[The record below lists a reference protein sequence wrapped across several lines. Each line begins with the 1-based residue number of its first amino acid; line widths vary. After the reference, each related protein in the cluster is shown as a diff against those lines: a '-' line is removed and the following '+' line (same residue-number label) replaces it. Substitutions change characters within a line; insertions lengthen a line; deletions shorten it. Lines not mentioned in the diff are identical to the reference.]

1 VAKKKQ
7 AQSKAASP
15 AAIAARA
22 PMTSGEWVVW
32 ICLHLVVF
40 LVPLAMSNVSVLGGT
55 PLPLTYDQFDI
66 VKVFLQRAIMLVAV
80 CVWLWD
86 LLINGGRIRFT
97 KVEWVVLAF
106 LGWLI
111 LTTVLS
117 IHPAT
122 AIFGKYRRFEGVLS
136 FVTYMSVFFM
146 ALQVVDRPSRIRSLA
161 RTLVIGGAL
170 VSFYGL
176 LQFFG
181 ADPANWGS
189 LPFETNRAFSTFG
202 NPDLLGGYLIFP
214 LAVSFSLALSEK
226 DLYGRIAYWAA
237 FLITAFCWLIAFV
250 RGAWIGGA
258 VALGVLAF
266 ALVWAKAKMTTV
278 DWSFSGVIAAIFAI
292 VTVKSLSS
300 PSDVTNVVARITS
313 IFQLNQGS
321 ALTRFQIWEAA
332 LAAIKQRPF
341 FGWGADTFRLLFPMF
356 KPEAYTATAGY
367 LSVADNV
374 HNYPLQLA
382 TALGI
387 PGLLLLYGLFVYAL
401 VVSAPQVFV
410 RGKGVERLVLVG
422 FWAAA
427 TGYLAH
433 LFFGLSVTG
442 STVFLWLAIGV
453 LLSPG
458 ATVREFKAPKWGLYA
473 GVAILTICAILSIAN
488 IRYVVADNYYLK
500 GRVVDEGQ
508 ARVDDIAKAIEYNP
522 FNDMYRAELGLAWQ
536 DMFISAISQ
545 GGASTPAMREQSM
558 TYFTNA
564 EQSML
569 QTIEFVPQEYD
580 NYVFLANLY
589 NQAAYY
595 FDAKYTESAIA
606 IAKKGVEVEPFGP
619 AIRVQLA
626 FSYTNQGKYDE
637 AIVEGK
643 RAVELDPKYIEAYAA
658 LGDAYRLS
666 GRLEDA
672 KKTYEAALK
681 VDSTRADLKRSLT
694 SVEASITSAAA
705 GGPK

>member
-1 VAKKKQ
+1 
-7 AQSKAASP
+7 
-15 AAIAARA
+15 
-22 PMTSGEWVVW
+22 
-32 ICLHLVVF
+32 
-40 LVPLAMSNVSVLGGT
+40 
-55 PLPLTYDQFDI
+55 
-66 VKVFLQRAIMLVAV
+66 
-80 CVWLWD
+80 
-86 LLINGGRIRFT
+86 
-97 KVEWVVLAF
+97 
-106 LGWLI
+106 
-111 LTTVLS
+111 
-117 IHPAT
+117 
-122 AIFGKYRRFEGVLS
+122 
-136 FVTYMSVFFM
+136 
-146 ALQVVDRPSRIRSLA
+146 
-161 RTLVIGGAL
+161 
-170 VSFYGL
+170 
-176 LQFFG
+176 
-181 ADPANWGS
+181 
-189 LPFETNRAFSTFG
+189 
-202 NPDLLGGYLIFP
+202 
-214 LAVSFSLALSEK
+214 
-226 DLYGRIAYWAA
+226 
-237 FLITAFCWLIAFV
+237 
-250 RGAWIGGA
+250 
-258 VALGVLAF
+258 
-266 ALVWAKAKMTTV
+266 
-278 DWSFSGVIAAIFAI
+278 
-292 VTVKSLSS
+292 
-300 PSDVTNVVARITS
+300 
-313 IFQLNQGS
+313 
-321 ALTRFQIWEAA
+321 
-332 LAAIKQRPF
+332 
-341 FGWGADTFRLLFPMF
+341 
-356 KPEAYTATAGY
+356 
-367 LSVADNV
+367 
-374 HNYPLQLA
+374 
-382 TALGI
+382 
-387 PGLLLLYGLFVYAL
+387 
-401 VVSAPQVFV
+401 
-410 RGKGVERLVLVG
+410 
-422 FWAAA
+422 
-427 TGYLAH
+427 
-433 LFFGLSVTG
+433 VTG

>member
-1 VAKKKQ
+1 MAKKKKQ
-7 AQSKAASP
+7 TQSKPVPQAVSAS
-15 AAIAARA
+15 RT
-22 PMTSGEWVVW
+22 PMTGSERLVW
-32 ICLHLVVF
+32 ICLHLLVF
-40 LVPLAMSNVSVLGGT
+40 MVPLAISNVSVLGGT
-55 PLPLTYDQFDI
+55 GLPLTYDQFDI

-80 CVWLWD
+80 GGWAWGI
-86 LLINGGRIRFT
+86 LLNGGRIRFT
-97 KVEWVVLAF
+97 KVEWLVLVF
-106 LGWLI
+106 LGWLV
-111 LTTVLS
+111 LTSALS

-122 AIFGKYRRFEGVLS
+122 AIFGKYRRFEGLIS
-136 FVTYMSVFFM
+136 FVNYMAVFFM

-161 RTLVIGGAL
+161 RTLVISGAL

-214 LAVSFSLALSEK
+214 LAVSLSLALSEE
-226 DLYGRIAYWAA
+226 DLYGRIAYWVA

-258 VALGVLAF
+258 VALGILVF
-266 ALVWAKAKMTTV
+266 ALVWAKAKVTTV
-278 DWSFSGVIAAIFAI
+278 DWSFAGIITAIFAV
-292 VTVKSLSS
+292 VTFRSLTS
-300 PSDVTNVVARITS
+300 PSEVTNVVARITS
-313 IFQLNQGS
+313 IFDFGAGS

-332 LAAIKQRPF
+332 IAAIKERPLL
-341 FGWGADTFRLLFPMF
+341 GWGADTFRLLFPMF
-356 KPEAYTATAGY
+356 KPEAYTATAGF

-387 PGLLLLYGLFVYAL
+387 PGLLLLYGLFVWGL
-401 VVSAPQVFV
+401 VASARQVFV
-410 RGKGVERLVLVG
+410 RGKGVERIVLAG

-427 TGYLAH
+427 TGYLVH

-442 STVFLWLAIGV
+442 STVFLWLAVGV

-458 ATVREFKAPKWGLYA
+458 ASVREVKAPPWGLYTA
-473 GVAILTICAILSIAN
+473 VVVVTICAILSVAN
-488 IRYVVADNYYLK
+488 VRYVVADNYYLK
-500 GRVVDEGQ
+500 GRVVDQGQ
-508 ARVDDIAKAIEYNP
+508 TRVDDIAKALEYNP
-522 FNDMYRAELGLAWQ
+522 YNDMYRAELGLAWQ
-536 DMFISAISQ
+536 DMFIQSITQ
-545 GGASTPAMREQSM
+545 GVASDTAMREQALK
-558 TYFTNA
+558 YFTNA

-569 QTIEFVPQEYD
+569 QTIDFVPTEYD

-589 NQAAYY
+589 NGAAYY
-595 FDAKYTESAIA
+595 FDAKYVDKAVA

-626 FSYTNQGKYDE
+626 FAYTNLGQYDDAIIE
-637 AIVEGK
+637 AK
-643 RAVELDPKYIEAYAA
+643 RAIELDPNYLEPYAA

-666 GRLEDA
+666 GQLEEA
-672 KKTYEAALK
+672 KRTYEAALVK
-681 VDSTRADLKRSLT
+681 DSTRPDIQRSLAA
-694 SVEASITSAAA
+694 VEASLAAT
-705 GGPK
+705 GGAQ

>member
-1 VAKKKQ
+1 MAKKKKQ
-7 AQSKAASP
+7 TQSKPVPQAVSAS
-15 AAIAARA
+15 RA
-22 PMTSGEWVVW
+22 PMTGSERLVW
-32 ICLHLVVF
+32 ICLHLLVF
-40 LVPLAMSNVSVLGGT
+40 MVPLAISNVSVLGGT
-55 PLPLTYDQFDI
+55 GLPLTYDQFDI

-80 CVWLWD
+80 GGWAWGI
-86 LLINGGRIRFT
+86 LLNGGRIRFT
-97 KVEWVVLAF
+97 KVEWLVLVF
-106 LGWLI
+106 LGWLV
-111 LTTVLS
+111 LTSALS

-122 AIFGKYRRFEGVLS
+122 AIFGKYRRFEGLIS
-136 FVTYMSVFFM
+136 FVNYMAVFFM

-161 RTLVIGGAL
+161 RTLVISGAL

-214 LAVSFSLALSEK
+214 LAVSLSLALSEE
-226 DLYGRIAYWAA
+226 DLYGRIAYWVA

-258 VALGVLAF
+258 VALGILVF
-266 ALVWAKAKMTTV
+266 ALVWAKAKVTTV
-278 DWSFSGVIAAIFAI
+278 DWSFAGIITAIFAV
-292 VTVKSLSS
+292 VTFRSLTS
-300 PSDVTNVVARITS
+300 PSEVTNVVARITS
-313 IFQLNQGS
+313 IFDFGAGS

-332 LAAIKQRPF
+332 IAAIKERPLL
-341 FGWGADTFRLLFPMF
+341 GWGADTFRLLFPMF
-356 KPEAYTATAGY
+356 KPEAYTATAGF

-387 PGLLLLYGLFVYAL
+387 PGLLLLYGLFVWGL
-401 VVSAPQVFV
+401 VASARQVFV
-410 RGKGVERLVLVG
+410 RGKGVERIVLAG

-427 TGYLAH
+427 TGYLVH

-442 STVFLWLAIGV
+442 STVFLWLAVGV

-458 ATVREFKAPKWGLYA
+458 ASVREVKAPPWGLYTA
-473 GVAILTICAILSIAN
+473 VVVVTICAILSVAN
-488 IRYVVADNYYLK
+488 VRYVVADNYYLK
-500 GRVVDEGQ
+500 GRVVDQGQ
-508 ARVDDIAKAIEYNP
+508 TRVDDIAKALEYNP
-522 FNDMYRAELGLAWQ
+522 YNDMYRAELGLAWQ
-536 DMFISAISQ
+536 DMFIQSITQ
-545 GGASTPAMREQSM
+545 GVASDTAMREQALK
-558 TYFTNA
+558 YFTNA

-569 QTIEFVPQEYD
+569 QTIDFVPTEYD

-589 NQAAYY
+589 NGAAYY
-595 FDAKYTESAIA
+595 FDAKYVDKAVA

-626 FSYTNQGKYDE
+626 FAYTNLGQYDDAIIE
-637 AIVEGK
+637 AK
-643 RAVELDPKYIEAYAA
+643 RAIELDPNYLEPYAA

-666 GRLEDA
+666 GQLEEA
-672 KKTYEAALK
+672 KRTYEAALAK
-681 VDSTRADLKRSLT
+681 DSTRPDIQRSLAA
-694 SVEASITSAAA
+694 VEASLAAT
-705 GGPK
+705 GGAQ

>member
-1 VAKKKQ
+1 MAKKKRTGPGSAPQ
-7 AQSKAASP
+7 AVAV
-15 AAIAARA
+15 ARA
-22 PMTSGEWVVW
+22 PMTGSERIVW
-32 ICLHLVVF
+32 ICLHLLVF
-40 LVPLAMSNVSVLGGT
+40 MVPLAMSNVSVLGANA
-55 PLPLTYDQFDI
+55 LPLTYDQFDI

-80 CVWLWD
+80 GAWAGGI
-86 LLINGGRIRFT
+86 LLKGGRIRFT
-97 KVEWVVLAF
+97 KIEWLVLAF
-106 LGWLI
+106 FGWLV
-111 LTTVLS
+111 LTSVLS

-122 AIFGKYRRFEGVLS
+122 AVFGKYRRFEGLIS
-136 FVTYMSVFFM
+136 FVNYMAVFFM

-161 RTLVIGGAL
+161 RTLAISGAL

-181 ADPANWGS
+181 VDPAKWGA
-189 LPFETNRAFSTFG
+189 LPFELNRAFSTFG

-214 LAVSFSLALSEK
+214 LAVSFSLALSEE
-226 DLYGRIAYWAA
+226 DLAGRIAYWFV
-237 FLITAFCWLIAFV
+237 FLITAFCWLIAYV

-258 VALGVLAF
+258 VALGILVF
-266 ALVWAKAKMTTV
+266 ALIWAKAKVTAV
-278 DWSFSGVIAAIFAI
+278 DWSFSGVIAAIFGI
-292 VTVKSLSS
+292 VTVRSLTS

-313 IFQLNQGS
+313 IFAFKEGS

-332 LAAIKQRPF
+332 IAAIRERPI

-387 PGLLLLYGLFVYAL
+387 PGLVMLYGLFIWGL
-401 VVSAPQVFV
+401 VVSAKQVFV
-410 RGKGVERLVLVG
+410 RGKGVERIVLAG

-427 TGYLAH
+427 VGYLVH
-433 LFFGLSVTG
+433 LIFGLSVTG

-458 ATVREFKAPKWGLYA
+458 ASVREVKAPRWGLYA
-473 GVAILTICAILSIAN
+473 AAVIVTICAILFVGN
-488 IRYVVADNYYLK
+488 IRYVIADNYYLK
-500 GRVVDEGQ
+500 GRVVDQGQ
-508 ARVDDIAKAIEYNP
+508 ARIDDITKAIEYNP
-522 FNDMYRAELGLAWQ
+522 YNDMYRAELGLAWQ
-536 DMFISAISQ
+536 DLFIQAITQ
-545 GGASTPAMREQSM
+545 GAAGDAAARQQALM
-558 TYFTNA
+558 YFTNA

-569 QTIEFVPQEYD
+569 KTIEFVPTEYD

-595 FDAKYTESAIA
+595 FDQSYIDKAIA
-606 IAKKGVEVEPFGP
+606 IAKRGVEVEPFGP

-626 FSYTNQGKYDE
+626 FAYTNLEKYDL
-637 AIVEGK
+637 AIVEAK
-643 RAVELDPKYIEAYAA
+643 RAVELDPNYMEAYSA

-666 GRLEDA
+666 GKLQEA
-672 KKTYEAALK
+672 KSAYEAALARN
-681 VDSTRADLKRSLT
+681 SGRSDIKQALT
-694 SVEASITSAAA
+694 AVEASLAATS
-705 GGPK
+705 GPQ

>member
-1 VAKKKQ
+1 MAKKKKQ
-7 AQSKAASP
+7 TQSKPVPQAVSAS
-15 AAIAARA
+15 RT
-22 PMTSGEWVVW
+22 PMTGSERLVW
-32 ICLHLVVF
+32 ICLHLLVF
-40 LVPLAMSNVSVLGGT
+40 MVPLAISNVSVLGGT
-55 PLPLTYDQFDI
+55 GLPLTYDQFDI

-80 CVWLWD
+80 GGWAWGI
-86 LLINGGRIRFT
+86 LLNGGRIRFT
-97 KVEWVVLAF
+97 KVEWLVLVF
-106 LGWLI
+106 LGWLV
-111 LTTVLS
+111 LTSALS

-122 AIFGKYRRFEGVLS
+122 AIFGKYRRFEGLIS
-136 FVTYMSVFFM
+136 FVNYMAVFFM

-161 RTLVIGGAL
+161 RTLVISGAL

-214 LAVSFSLALSEK
+214 LAVSLSLALSEE
-226 DLYGRIAYWAA
+226 DLYGRIAYWVA

-258 VALGVLAF
+258 VALGILVF
-266 ALVWAKAKMTTV
+266 ALVWAKAKVTTV
-278 DWSFSGVIAAIFAI
+278 DWSFAGIITAIFAV
-292 VTVKSLSS
+292 VTFRSLTS
-300 PSDVTNVVARITS
+300 PSEVTNVVARITS
-313 IFQLNQGS
+313 IFDFGAGS

-332 LAAIKQRPF
+332 IAAIKERPLL
-341 FGWGADTFRLLFPMF
+341 GWGADTFRLLFPMF
-356 KPEAYTATAGY
+356 KPEAYTATAGF

-387 PGLLLLYGLFVYAL
+387 PGLLLLYGLFVWGL
-401 VVSAPQVFV
+401 VASARQVFV
-410 RGKGVERLVLVG
+410 RGKGVERIVLAG

-427 TGYLAH
+427 TGYLVH

-442 STVFLWLAIGV
+442 STVFLWLAVGV

-458 ATVREFKAPKWGLYA
+458 ASVREVKAPPWGLYTA
-473 GVAILTICAILSIAN
+473 VVVVTICAILSVAN
-488 IRYVVADNYYLK
+488 VRYVVADNYYLK
-500 GRVVDEGQ
+500 GRVVDQGQ
-508 ARVDDIAKAIEYNP
+508 TRVDDIAKALEYNP
-522 FNDMYRAELGLAWQ
+522 YNDMYRAELGLAWQ
-536 DMFISAISQ
+536 DMFIQSITQ
-545 GGASTPAMREQSM
+545 GVASDTAMREQALK
-558 TYFTNA
+558 YFTNA

-569 QTIEFVPQEYD
+569 QTIDFVPTEYD

-589 NQAAYY
+589 NGAAYY
-595 FDAKYTESAIA
+595 FDAKYVDKAVA

-626 FSYTNQGKYDE
+626 FAYTNLGQYDDAIIE
-637 AIVEGK
+637 AK
-643 RAVELDPKYIEAYAA
+643 RAIELDPNYLEPYAA

-666 GRLEDA
+666 GQLEEA
-672 KKTYEAALK
+672 KRTYEAALAK
-681 VDSTRADLKRSLT
+681 DSTRPDIQRSLAA
-694 SVEASITSAAA
+694 VEASLAAT
-705 GGPK
+705 GGAQ